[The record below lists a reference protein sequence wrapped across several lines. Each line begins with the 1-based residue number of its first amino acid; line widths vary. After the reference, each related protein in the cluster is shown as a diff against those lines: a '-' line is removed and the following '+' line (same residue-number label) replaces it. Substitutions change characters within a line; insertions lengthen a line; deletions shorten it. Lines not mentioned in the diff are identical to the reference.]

1 MIKINKSKKISHL
14 SFKIKKFLQFYPW
27 KDCAPNQF
35 KSLDKKI
42 SDCNVAIVSSAGFV
56 IKNKHKPFDINDKFG
71 DSTYRVI
78 PSNIN
83 SNELEEYQKSNS
95 FDHSG
100 IKTDPF
106 SALPIPHLVDLY
118 NKGFIG
124 SVNPRHISLMGANI
138 NTSKLI
144 KKSIPDI
151 VQIFKE
157 DKVDIVLFIP
167 V

>member
-1 MIKINKSKKISHL
+1 MIKINKSKKLSHL

-27 KDCAPNQF
+27 KDCTPSQF
-35 KSLDKKI
+35 KNLDKKL
-42 SDCNVAIVSSAGFV
+42 SECNVAIVSSAGFV
-56 IKNKHKPFDINDKFG
+56 IKNKQKPFDINDKFG
-71 DSTYRVI
+71 DSSYRVI

-100 IKTDPF
+100 IKSDPF
-106 SALPIPHLVDLY
+106 SALPISHLYDLC
-118 NKGFIG
+118 KDGLIG
-124 SVNPRHISLMGANI
+124 SVNSRHISLMGANI

-144 KKSIPDI
+144 KKSVPEI

-157 DKVDIVLFIP
+157 DKVDIILFIP